1 MTMREQLTAPGALLR
16 FVGALILVYSTFNPE
31 GVSYYHWAL
40 QPLVRGTIGFTAL
53 KAVAGIVLF
62 IGWIMFVQAARR
74 SLGLKG
80 VLLALALFAALVWLL
95 AEWRVLSLSSTRVV
109 GHVALV
115 VVALLLAVG
124 MSWSHVTRRLTG
136 QVDTDEVE

>member
-1 MTMREQLTAPGALLR
+1 MTAREQLSAPGALLR
-16 FVGALILVYSTFNPE
+16 FAGALILVYATFNPE

-53 KAVAGIVLF
+53 KAVAGIVLL
-62 IGWIMFVQAARR
+62 IGWLVFGQAARR

-80 VLLALALFAALVWLL
+80 VLLTLALFAAIVWLL
-95 AEWRVLSLSSTRVV
+95 AEWRVLSLGTTRAVV
-109 GHVALV
+109 HVVLG

-136 QVDTDEVE
+136 QVDTDEVA

>member
-1 MTMREQLTAPGALLR
+1 MTARDRLSVPGALLR
-16 FVGALILVYSTFNPE
+16 FLGALVLVYATFNPE
-31 GVSYYHWAL
+31 GVSYYHWAV
-40 QPLVRGTIGFTAL
+40 QPLVRGTAGFTAL
-53 KAVAGIVLF
+53 KAVAGIVLL
-62 IGWIMFVQAARR
+62 IGWLVFVQAARR

-80 VLLALALFAALVWLL
+80 VLLTLALFAAIVWLL
-95 AEWRVLSLSSTRVV
+95 AEWRILSLGTTRAV

-136 QVDTDEVE
+136 QVDTDEVA